1 MIREKRQHARTPVN
15 MPCTVEQAGAPP
27 LAAVLRDLS
36 VGGAF
41 VTTSTVMPFGT
52 QIALVFAVEG
62 QASPLRLPGVV
73 RWAQPDGFGMQ
84 FGLLGARETHA
95 LTQLSKKSS

>member
-1 MIREKRQHARTPVN
+1 MIREKRQHVRTLVN
-15 MPCTVEQAGAPP
+15 KPCAVEQANAPS
-27 LAAVLRDLS
+27 LGAVLRDVS

-41 VTTSTVMPFGT
+41 VSTSSALPFGT
-52 QIALVFAVEG
+52 EVVLVFNVEG
-62 QASPLRLPGVV
+62 QAAPLRLPGVV

-95 LTQLSKKSS
+95 LTQLNKKT

>member
-1 MIREKRQHARTPVN
+1 VIREKRQHVRTPIN
-15 MPCTVEQAGAPP
+15 KACSIEQGGASV
-27 LAAVLRDLS
+27 LSAVLRDLS

-41 VTTSTVMPFGT
+41 VATPSTLAFGSEIT
-52 QIALVFAVEG
+52 LVFALDG
-62 QASPLRLPGVV
+62 QTAPLRLPGVV

-95 LTQLSKKSS
+95 LTQLTKKT